1 MTKTM
6 KGKENIL
13 RTARTLL
20 RPWRADD
27 AADLYELARDP
38 RVGTAAG
45 WPPHT
50 DIEESAEV
58 IRTVFSGPETYA
70 VELVETGRAVG
81 CIGLLA
87 PHEAN
92 FAIGESE
99 MELGYWL
106 GVSFWGRGLIPE
118 AAREIIRHGFAD
130 LHLTAILAGYY
141 EGNLRSRRVM
151 EKCGFTDLRTE
162 RPAREDVPATHIMI
176 LRSPLP
182 DR

>member
-1 MTKTM
+1 M
-6 KGKENIL
+6 KEERKIL
-13 RTARTLL
+13 RTARTIL

-27 AADLYELARDP
+27 AAYLYELARDP

-50 DIEESAEV
+50 DIEESREV

-70 VELVETGRAVG
+70 VELVETGRTAG

-87 PHEAN
+87 PYEAN
-92 FAIGESE
+92 FAIGPSE

-106 GVSFWGRGLIPE
+106 GVTFWGRGLIPE

-141 EGNLRSRRVM
+141 EGNLRSKRVM

-162 RPAREDVPATHIMI
+162 CSAQGDGPATHIMI
-176 LRSPLP
+176 LRGTIQE
-182 DR
+182 R